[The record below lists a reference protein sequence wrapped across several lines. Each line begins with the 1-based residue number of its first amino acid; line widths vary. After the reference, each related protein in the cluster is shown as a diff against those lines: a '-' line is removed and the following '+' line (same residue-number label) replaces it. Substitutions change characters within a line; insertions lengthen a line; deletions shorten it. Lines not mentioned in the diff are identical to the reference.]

1 MERDYPILFKNK
13 EDCCGCSACIY
24 RCPKDAVSF
33 YKDEEG
39 FNYPIIDKEKCIKC
53 YICVRVCPM
62 IKEGA
67 K

>member
-39 FNYPIIDKEKCIKC
+39 LITLLLTK
-53 YICVRVCPM
+53 RS
-62 IKEGA
+62 A
-67 K
+67 